1 LDLLLSQA
9 VCFKDRYSRIRIT
22 VRGGGLLEEELSF
35 KLAIRLFKG
44 EKAFGPGIATLLR
57 TIEQTGSLQ
66 KAAESMEMA
75 YSKAWK
81 MIKEMEQL
89 WGFPLTYRDIG
100 GINGGGSSLTPE
112 GRFLLERYELFTAIV
127 SQNCCEVF
135 SEYYSEDFY
144 KELKIVS
151 AGEPKETK

>member
-1 LDLLLSQA
+1 M
-9 VCFKDRYSRIRIT
+9 
-22 VRGGGLLEEELSF
+22 EEELSF

-100 GINGGGSSLTPE
+100 GKNGGGSSLTPE
-112 GRFLLERYELFTAIV
+112 GRFLLKRYECFTEEVQKKCSELF
-127 SQNCCEVF
+127 SK
-135 SEYYSEDFY
+135 YYSEDFY
-144 KELKIVS
+144 KELEI
-151 AGEPKETK
+151 ECTEDLKENSDGRTDCVL